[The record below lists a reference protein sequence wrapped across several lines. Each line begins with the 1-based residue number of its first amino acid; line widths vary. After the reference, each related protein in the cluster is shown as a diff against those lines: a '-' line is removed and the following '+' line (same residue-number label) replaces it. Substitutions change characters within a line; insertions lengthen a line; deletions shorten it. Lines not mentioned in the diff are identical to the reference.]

1 MRGLNGGTA
10 LVTGAAS
17 GIGRAVAERLA
28 DEGMRLVLVD
38 LQQECVAEI
47 AESLGPDHLSL
58 GLDIRDDRAVLN
70 AVQRVVK
77 DCGQIHTL
85 VNAAGVSRAAQFLDV
100 SAEDFDLLVA
110 TNLRGTFTFCQTVGR
125 HMAERGV
132 GSIVN
137 VSSITGKSAAAHLSV
152 YSATKAGV
160 ISLTQAAAASLGVK
174 GVRVNAVCPGMIW
187 TPMFERSAA
196 WISEQDQRFVGKGLS
211 PREIYDEMV
220 TGATLLKRPTEP
232 AEVAATVAF
241 LASEEASGITG
252 QAVNVDGGLQFH

>member
-1 MRGLNGGTA
+1 MRGLSGGTA

-28 DEGMRLVLVD
+28 EEGMRLALVD
-38 LQQECVAEI
+38 LEHERVADL
-47 AESLGPDHLSL
+47 AVSLGPEHLSL
-58 GLDIRDDRAVLN
+58 GLDIRDDRSVVEAVE
-70 AVQRVVK
+70 RVIEH
-77 DCGQIHTL
+77 CGQIHTL
-85 VNAAGVSRAAQFLDV
+85 VNAAGVSRATQFLNV

-110 TNLRGTFTFCQTVGR
+110 TNLRGTFTFCQVVGR
-125 HMAERGV
+125 HMAGRGA

-160 ISLTQAAAASLGVK
+160 IALTQAVAASLGAS
-174 GVRVNAVCPGMIW
+174 GVRANAVCPGMIW
-187 TPMFERSAA
+187 TPMFERSAT
-196 WISEQDQRFVGKGLS
+196 WISEHDQRFVGKGLS

-252 QAVNVDGGLQFH
+252 QSVNVDGGLQFH